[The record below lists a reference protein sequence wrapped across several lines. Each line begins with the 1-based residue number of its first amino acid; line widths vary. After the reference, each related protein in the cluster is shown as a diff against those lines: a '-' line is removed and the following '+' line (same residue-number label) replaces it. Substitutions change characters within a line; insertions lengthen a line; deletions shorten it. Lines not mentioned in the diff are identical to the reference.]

1 MNGQVS
7 LCHATLAGVGAAV
20 FSQFAAGAGLP
31 WLVAL
36 ALTLLVAILVGAV
49 AALPAIR
56 LDGIYLALATFGFGV
71 LVQRLVFPQTWMYKT
86 FAGSRKVPTP
96 FDSSS
101 LTVRYYIVLAMF
113 VAAAAVVTVIGASR
127 LGRMLRG
134 IGGSQTAVSTLGLST
149 SVTKIIVFCVSAMIA
164 ALGGVMYGMVFTN
177 VDGGTPPFQPYNSF
191 VLLAVLVIAPF
202 REPLYAVV
210 AGIAAVIPG
219 FFSGPR
225 PPLILNALFGLLAI
239 IISMQ
244 GGQPPVPQRI
254 RALAERLG
262 GPRRRRRSA
271 RELEAQVPA
280 VPTPQRFTV
289 GDTGEVGLEVE
300 GLRIR
305 FGGLVAVD
313 GVGLS
318 APLGTITGLIGP
330 NGAGKTSTFNALSGL
345 NRDVTG
351 QIHFRGVDVARK
363 GPAARGRLG
372 LGRTFQRMELCDS
385 LSVFDNVAL
394 GNECPR
400 VGAHLVRQLLG
411 SRHAQHEMTARTFEA
426 LELCG
431 ITDLADQQA
440 SELSTGQRRLV
451 ELARCLAGPFSMLL
465 LDEPSSG
472 LDRAETERFG
482 NTLRHVTDVRGCGI
496 LLVEHDMSLV
506 MTVCSHLFVLDFGRL
521 IFDGTPADVADSSIV
536 RHAYLGEGLEDV
548 PGGTGLAEVTTS

>member
-1 MNGQVS
+1 
-7 LCHATLAGVGAAV
+7 
-20 FSQFAAGAGLP
+20 
-31 WLVAL
+31 
-36 ALTLLVAILVGAV
+36 
-49 AALPAIR
+49 
-56 LDGIYLALATFGFGV
+56 V

-86 FAGSRKVPTP
+86 FAGSRKVPSP
-96 FDSSS
+96 LDSSS
-101 LTVRYYIVLAMF
+101 LTVRYYVVLAVF
-113 VAAAAVVTVIGASR
+113 VAAAVVVTLIGASR

-134 IGGSQTAVSTLGLST
+134 IGGSHTAVSTLGLST

-177 VDGGTPPFQPYNSF
+177 VDGGTAPFQPYNSF
-191 VLLAVLVIAPF
+191 VLLAVLIIAPF

-210 AGIAAVIPG
+210 AGISAVIPA
-219 FFSGPR
+219 FFTGHTPT
-225 PPLILNALFGLLAI
+225 LILNGLFGLFAI

-244 GGQPPVPQRI
+244 GGQPPVPRSI
-254 RALAERLG
+254 RSLVERLG
-262 GPRRRRRSA
+262 GRVRRRQA
-271 RELEAQVPA
+271 IPEPTAPTVPSPRLAA
-280 VPTPQRFTV
+280 V
-289 GDTGEVGLEVE
+289 DTHDQTGLEIE
-300 GLRIR
+300 GLHIR

-313 GVGLS
+313 DVDLS

-330 NGAGKTSTFNALSGL
+330 NGAGKTSTFNSLSGL
-345 NRDVTG
+345 NREVTG
-351 QIHFRGVDVARK
+351 RVRFRGVDVARL

-400 VGAHLVRQLLG
+400 VGRHLIRQVLG
-411 SRHAQHEMTARTFEA
+411 SRSAQHDMTARTFEA

-431 ITDLADQQA
+431 VADLADRQA

-472 LDRAETERFG
+472 LDRRETERFG
-482 NTLRHVTDVRGCGI
+482 VTLRHVTDVRGCGI

-506 MTVCSHLFVLDFGRL
+506 MTVCSRIYVLDFGKL
-521 IFDGTPADVADSSIV
+521 IFEGTPSAVADSPIV
-536 RHAYLGEGLEDV
+536 RDAYLGEGLEDV
-548 PGGTGLAEVTTS
+548 PGGNELAEVVTS